1 MQKCRL
7 HHPRRGVAPTRSPC
21 LVPPR
26 RTCTYTFTHAFARAH
41 CVILLAGAAPASSV
55 AQRAGTAFAAD
66 PPFLAPGDK
75 VRIWI
80 KRGPRVTG
88 VLTRYDAPD
97 SLTLERSQFF
107 LNPLPPRVYSLYW
120 IDVGRIDVPHGRD
133 ILGGALGGVGFAVGV
148 GTIISLG
155 CSAEGGQG
163 CGVARWSVKAAP
175 FTIPLGLVW
184 GFFAT
189 RWRRVY

>member
-1 MQKCRL
+1 MASSR
-7 HHPRRGVAPTRSPC
+7 RRGRSVIVLWVVL
-21 LVPPR
+21 LVV
-26 RTCTYTFTHAFARAH
+26 TTAARAT
-41 CVILLAGAAPASSV
+41 
-55 AQRAGTAFAAD
+55 AQRRDAGFGAE
-66 PPFLAPGDK
+66 PPFLAPGDR
-75 VRIWI
+75 VRVWI

-97 SLTLERSQFF
+97 SLTVERSQFF

-120 IDVGRIDVPHGRD
+120 IDVRRIDVPHGRD
-133 ILGGALGGVGFAVGV
+133 LLGGALRGVGAAVAVGAF
-148 GTIISLG
+148 ISLG
-155 CSAEGGQG
+155 CTAEGGQR

-175 FTIPLGLVW
+175 FTIPLGFAW

>member
-1 MQKCRL
+1 MM
-7 HHPRRGVAPTRSPC
+7 
-21 LVPPR
+21 
-26 RTCTYTFTHAFARAH
+26 
-41 CVILLAGAAPASSV
+41 ASSWRRDRSAIV
-55 AQRAGTAFAAD
+55 LSVFLLIVTSAVRATAQRRDSGFAAD

-97 SLTLERSQFF
+97 SLTLERSQFL
-107 LNPLPPRVYSLYW
+107 LNPLAPRVYSLYW
-120 IDVGRIDVPHGRD
+120 IDVRRIDVPHGRD
-133 ILGGALGGVGFAVGV
+133 LLGGALRGVGAAVAVGAL
-148 GTIISLG
+148 ISLG
-155 CSAEGGQG
+155 CSAEGGER
-163 CGVARWSVKAAP
+163 CGVARWSVRAAP
-175 FTIPLGLVW
+175 FTIPPGLVW

>member
-1 MQKCRL
+1 MAPSRPL
-7 HHPRRGVAPTRSPC
+7 DGSIIVLWTLFVAAALP
-21 LVPPR
+21 
-26 RTCTYTFTHAFARAH
+26 AG
-41 CVILLAGAAPASSV
+41 GAA
-55 AQRAGTAFAAD
+55 QRRDSGFAAD

-97 SLTLERSQFF
+97 SLTLERSQFL
-107 LNPLPPRVYSLYW
+107 LNPLAPRVYSLYW
-120 IDVGRIDVPHGRD
+120 IDVRRIDVPHGRD
-133 ILGGALGGVGFAVGV
+133 LLGGALRGVGAAVAVGAL
-148 GTIISLG
+148 ISLG
-155 CSAEGGQG
+155 CSAEGGER